1 MRREEGE
8 PAAAVFPVHDREGL
22 KEKEKE
28 NA

>member
-1 MRREEGE
+1 MRREGRK